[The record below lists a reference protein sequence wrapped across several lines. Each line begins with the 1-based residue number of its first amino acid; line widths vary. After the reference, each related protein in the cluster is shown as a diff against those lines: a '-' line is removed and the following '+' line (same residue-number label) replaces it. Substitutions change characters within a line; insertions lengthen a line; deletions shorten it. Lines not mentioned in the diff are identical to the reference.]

1 MSHGPRPGGGG
12 VGDELGDELAEEEG
26 DELGVPDGVAVGVG
40 VGVPLLT
47 LPVHVVP
54 LRVNVAGIGLL
65 PVHAPLNPKLVLA
78 PVPREPL
85 YEALVTVTFA
95 PDCV

>member
-1 MSHGPRPGGGG
+1 
-12 VGDELGDELAEEEG
+12 VGDEDGEADGDDEGEVLGVEEG
-26 DELGVPDGVAVGVG
+26 D
-40 VGVPLLT
+40 PLVT
-47 LPVHVVP
+47 PPVQVTP
-54 LRVNVAGIGLL
+54 LRLKEAGAGFELL
-65 PVHAPLNPKLVLA
+65 FHAPLNPKLVLA